1 MVHTEDD
8 SRFRLRL
15 RIPPQNGFIDQR
27 NLLIEDFF
35 EQIPSNYGGNDMPN
49 RNSGLIYNRV
59 LDYEISDNLFT
70 LSQNIIEGFKK
81 IWVEDEYFSMGIR
94 AILEQIRD

>member
-1 MVHTEDD
+1 
-8 SRFRLRL
+8 
-15 RIPPQNGFIDQR
+15 
-27 NLLIEDFF
+27 
-35 EQIPSNYGGNDMPN
+35 MPN